1 MFGKGNVAGRE
12 RARNELE
19 RIRREEG
26 GVIDRYEWEEFVEE
40 NAKSD
45 PGVPS
50 YYSSPSHDAG
60 GGFFSDFEPFRITH
74 GSRRWR
80 EAHTH
85 AGRRSG
91 PSYACIEYCVER
103 R

>member
-50 YYSSPSHDAG
+50 YYSCPSHDAG
-60 GGFFSDFEPFRITH
+60 GGLWSEFEPLGTE
-74 GSRRWR
+74 SRLGLSTRS
-80 EAHTH
+80 ESAQKTTPDLV
-85 AGRRSG
+85 RRTRVH
-91 PSYACIEYCVER
+91 PR
-103 R
+103 K